1 MTVFFYMLRGFQ
13 FAAIP
18 RKKAKRRASGIVRL
32 ARRSC
37 SACGRTA
44 FGRLRRPTGFCRRQK
59 PARRACRG
67 AAGVEG
73 AGGRLER
80 SESRVMCERAGRI
93 TVERFSLI
101 MRGSG
106 HCSVQKALRLRGF
119 QFAAIPRK
127 KAKRRASGTVRRARR
142 SCSACGRTAFGRLC
156 RPTGFCLRQKPARR
170 ALSLRSGRRC
180 AVFDS
185 LTEFQR

>member
-1 MTVFFYMLRGFQ
+1 MLRGFQ

-18 RKKAKRRASGIVRL
+18 RKKAKRRTSGTVRR

-44 FGRLRRPTGFCRRQK
+44 FGRLRRT
-59 PARRACRG
+59 PAFAGGKSRRAARAVG
-67 AAGVEG
+67 QWALRG

-127 KAKRRASGTVRRARR
+127 KAKRRTSVIVRLARR
-142 SCSACGRTAFGRLC
+142 SCSACGRTAFGRLR

>member
-44 FGRLRRPTGFCRRQK
+44 FGRLRRPTGFCLRQK

-101 MRGSG
+101 MRGRTLFDSK
-106 HCSVQKALRLRGF
+106 SLAASRLSICRYPPKESQTPRFGDSATS
-119 QFAAIPRK
+119 AAQ
-127 KAKRRASGTVRRARR
+127 
-142 SCSACGRTAFGRLC
+142 L
-156 RPTGFCLRQKPARR
+156 FCLRQNSFRAALPPDRLLPAAKAGAPRVPWG
-170 ALSLRSGRRC
+170 SGR
-180 AVFDS
+180 
-185 LTEFQR
+185 